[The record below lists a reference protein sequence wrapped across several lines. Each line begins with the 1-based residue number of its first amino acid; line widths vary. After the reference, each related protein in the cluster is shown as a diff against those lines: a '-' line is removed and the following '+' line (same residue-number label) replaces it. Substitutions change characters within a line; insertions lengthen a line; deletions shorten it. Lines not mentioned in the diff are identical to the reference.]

1 MDDKP
6 PAQRLAD
13 RYVLRERIAAGGMA
27 SVWRAEDEVLA
38 RPVAVKILHKDL
50 AKNKNFLQRFRQ
62 EAMSAARL
70 SHPRIVRI
78 FDTGTDGPLT
88 FIVME
93 LFEGEDLAEI
103 LKRGPLDPDR
113 AAWIVSCALEG
124 LAHAHDQGLV
134 HRDVKP
140 GNILVGG
147 DGVVK
152 VTDFGV
158 AKAAFSED
166 LTTTGKVLGT
176 VRYLAPEQVSGGEL
190 DHRSDL
196 YSAGVV
202 LYESLTGRPPF
213 EGETDLATAT
223 MRLTQDPMPPRAV
236 RAGISRG
243 MERVTMKA
251 LARKPEDRF
260 ASAEDMRMAI
270 GRALG
275 ESTGEI
281 RAVPAPPRRAPAP
294 AREEDHGP
302 SEPSFFRS
310 WALIPLILL
319 FLAAIVVAIGLLIGR
334 LEVGGPLGIRAN
346 QDPGAELTIRSA
358 DDFDPLG
365 NDQAE
370 HAEEAPNAVDGDAE
384 SEWETDRYSSAQLG
398 GLKAGVGLLV
408 QLESEAGIG
417 RLVVRSELSGWTFQ
431 VFAADGL
438 SAAPVAADA
447 RPDADGERVFTV
459 TGGVAEIDLEP
470 FRARTVL
477 IWITGLAPDGGGFR
491 ASITEVTV
499 QEAG

>member
-38 RPVAVKILHKDL
+38 RPVAVKILREDL

-93 LFEGEDLAEI
+93 LFQGEDLAEI
-103 LKRGPLDPDR
+103 LERGPLDPER

-140 GNILVGG
+140 GNILVGA

-223 MRLTQDPMPPRAV
+223 MRLTQDPMPPRAI

-243 MERVTMKA
+243 LEKVTMKA
-251 LARKPEDRF
+251 LALKPEDRYP
-260 ASAEDMRMAI
+260 SAEDMRLAI

-281 RAVPAPPRRAPAP
+281 RPVPPAPSRTPTAV
-294 AREEDHGP
+294 REDDHGRG
-302 SEPSFFRS
+302 EPSFFRS

-319 FLAAIVVAIGLLIGR
+319 FLAAVAVAIGLLIGQ
-334 LEVGGPLGIRAN
+334 LEVGGPLGIRPN
-346 QDPGAELTIRSA
+346 QDPGAEVAIRSV
-358 DDFDPLG
+358 DDYDPQG
-365 NDQAE
+365 NDGAE
-370 HAEEAPNAVDGDAE
+370 HPEEAPSAVDGDVQTA
-384 SEWETDRYSSAQLG
+384 WETDRYTTAQLG
-398 GLKAGVGLLV
+398 GLKTGVGLIV
-408 QLESEAGIG
+408 ELESDIEIG
-417 RLVVRSELSGWTFQ
+417 GLVVASRLSGWTFQ
-431 VFAADGL
+431 VFDAGGVDGV
-438 SAAPVAADA
+438 PDAADA
-447 RPDADGERVFTV
+447 RPDTNGARTFTV
-459 TGGVAEIDLEP
+459 EDGVAEIDLEP
-470 FRARTVL
+470 FRSGAVL
-477 IWITGLAPDGGGFR
+477 IWITGLAPDGGGFK
-491 ASITEVTV
+491 ASIAEVAV